1 MNILKSTIMASVACT
16 TIALTSVSAQA
27 EGTGFMG
34 GEVSANVSLTSD
46 YRFRGVSLT
55 DKDFALQGG
64 LDYSHESGFYVGT
77 WASSLASSNAS
88 GELEVDLYGGYAGEI
103 DGISFDIGGLLYA
116 YPTGDHSAQTDYFEV
131 YGSVG
136 VDLGVASATIGTAY
150 AFSSDATGNDDNIYI
165 YTNIDA
171 AIPETP
177 ITMLVHLGYEDG
189 AFGDKKLDWSVGASV
204 SYSGLDFGVTYVDT
218 DQAGRN
224 FDAAVVFSIGSS
236 F

>member
-1 MNILKSTIMASVACT
+1 VNILKSTLMASVACT
-16 TIALTSVSAQA
+16 TIALTSGLAQA
-27 EGTGFMG
+27 EGFLG
-34 GEVSANVSLTSD
+34 GEVSANVSMASD

-64 LDYSHESGFYVGT
+64 LDYSHESGFYVGG
-77 WASSLASSNAS
+77 WASSLASSDAY
-88 GELEVDLYGGYAGEI
+88 GELETNLYGGYAGEI

-136 VDLGVASATIGTAY
+136 VDLGVASATIGSAY
-150 AFSSDATGNDDNIYI
+150 AFSSDATGNEDNIYL
-165 YTNIDA
+165 YTNIEA
-171 AIPETP
+171 AIPDTP
-177 ITMLVHLGYEDG
+177 VTMTAHLGYEDG
-189 AFGDKKLDWSVGASV
+189 AFANKKLDWSLGASV

-224 FDAAVVFSIGSS
+224 FDAAVVFSIGAS